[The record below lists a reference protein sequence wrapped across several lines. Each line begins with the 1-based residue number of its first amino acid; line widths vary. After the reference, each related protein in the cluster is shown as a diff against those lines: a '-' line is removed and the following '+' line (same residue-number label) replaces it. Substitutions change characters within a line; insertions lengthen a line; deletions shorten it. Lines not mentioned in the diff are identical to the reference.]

1 MRQTALDGRPLLS
14 TLKNK
19 TMHVGDFVLDYTVTY
34 SDGRYDFEIKV
45 RDDSKRYFSACDVTR
60 DGKTADYLLELF
72 SSNLV
77 FPENAPEI
85 FDDILT
91 ANEL

>member
-14 TLKNK
+14 TFKNK
-19 TMHVGDFVLDYTVTY
+19 TMHVGDFVLDYIVTY
-34 SDGRYDFEIKV
+34 NDGQYDFEIKV
-45 RDDSKRYFSACDVTR
+45 RDDSKRCFSARDVAR
-60 DGKTADYLLELF
+60 DKETAEYLLELF

-85 FDDILT
+85 FDDL
-91 ANEL
+91 LCV